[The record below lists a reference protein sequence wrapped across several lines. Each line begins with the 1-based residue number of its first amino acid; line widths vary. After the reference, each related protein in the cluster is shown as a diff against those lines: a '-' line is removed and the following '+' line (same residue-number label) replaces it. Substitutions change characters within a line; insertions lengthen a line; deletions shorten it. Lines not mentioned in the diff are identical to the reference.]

1 MLEKILNDNVD
12 NVDALGHVKSLLQ
25 FSKHEFIQGLLI
37 ICLSLLPPFFH
48 CDWARWANQAT
59 QARPLF
65 PSFCPSGLRR
75 TGTAFFRLSDV

>member
-48 CDWARWANQAT
+48 CDWA
-59 QARPLF
+59 
-65 PSFCPSGLRR
+65 
-75 TGTAFFRLSDV
+75 